1 MTLQQPMG
9 NADRVLSYLTML
21 FNCTSYVVWNGL
33 MSANEELEWIR
44 KEEVVGYFNVYPSIY
59 MKGQRIADYWG
70 EIRPRVLPNR
80 K

>member
-1 MTLQQPMG
+1 
-9 NADRVLSYLTML
+9 
-21 FNCTSYVVWNGL
+21 